1 MRVPAARSARGG
13 RDYTGPVAWFRRRTR
28 PRPGTL
34 HVAPRSDAVAVAR
47 VELREL
53 APSPARFLGQTAYL
67 TILLFENLGRA
78 VTTAPTTD
86 AKTRLARAAS
96 EMLSMHEELVAELV
110 RLHDDPAA
118 EMEPFRILLD
128 DFQRRTKGADW
139 YEILVTC
146 YLTNGF
152 LLDFFAG
159 LAGGLPDELD
169 DRAASILQRDQGEA
183 VLVEEL
189 RRAIEENPRL
199 ASRLAMWGRRL
210 IGDTMLIAHSAID
223 QHPAISNERVDPV
236 FTELIAAHTRR
247 MDALGLTA

>member
-1 MRVPAARSARGG
+1 M
-13 RDYTGPVAWFRRRTR
+13 AWFRRRTR
-28 PRPGTL
+28 PRPGTP

-67 TILLFENLGRA
+67 TIVLFENLGRA

-159 LAGGLPDELD
+159 LAGGLPADLD

-210 IGDTMLIAHSAID
+210 IGDTMLVAHSAID

>member
-1 MRVPAARSARGG
+1 M
-13 RDYTGPVAWFRRRTR
+13 
-28 PRPGTL
+28 
-34 HVAPRSDAVAVAR
+34 AVAR

-67 TILLFENLGRA
+67 TIVLFENLGRA

-86 AKTRLARAAS
+86 AKSRLARAAS
-96 EMLSMHEELVAELV
+96 EMLRMHEGLVAELERE
-110 RLHDDPAA
+110 RLDPAA
-118 EMEPFRILLD
+118 EMEPFRIPLD

-146 YLTNGF
+146 YLTEGF

-159 LAGGLPDELD
+159 LAAGLPDELD
-169 DRAASILQRDQGEA
+169 DRAAALLQGDSAEA

-210 IGDTMLIAHSAID
+210 IGDTMLMARLAVA
-223 QHPAISNERVDPV
+223 QHPSASVEERVDPV

>member
-1 MRVPAARSARGG
+1 
-13 RDYTGPVAWFRRRTR
+13 
-28 PRPGTL
+28 
-34 HVAPRSDAVAVAR
+34 AVAR

-53 APSPARFLGQTAYL
+53 APAPARYLGQTAYL
-67 TILLFENLGRA
+67 TIVLFENLGRA

-86 AKTRLARAAS
+86 AKSRLARAAA
-96 EMLSMHEELVAELV
+96 EMLAIHEGLSAELE
-110 RLHDDPAA
+110 RLGADPAE
-118 EMEPFRILLD
+118 EMEPFRLPLD
-128 DFQRRTKGADW
+128 DYQRRTKGADW

-159 LAGGLPDELD
+159 LAAGLPDDLD
-169 DRAASILQRDQGEA
+169 DRAAALLQRRDGEA

-189 RRAIEENPRL
+189 RRGIEENPRL

-210 IGDTMLIAHSAID
+210 VGDTMLVARLAIE
-223 QHPAISNERVDPV
+223 QHPDASEERVDPV

-247 MDALGLTA
+247 MDKLGLTA

>member
-1 MRVPAARSARGG
+1 MP
-13 RDYTGPVAWFRRRTR
+13 
-28 PRPGTL
+28 
-34 HVAPRSDAVAVAR
+34 PRSEAVAVAR

-67 TILLFENLGRA
+67 TIVLFENLGRA

-86 AKTRLARAAS
+86 AKSRLARAAS
-96 EMLSMHEELVAELV
+96 EMLTMHEALVAELR
-110 RLHDDPAA
+110 RLNDDPAS
-118 EMEPFRILLD
+118 EMDPFRVPLD
-128 DFQRRTKGADW
+128 EFQRRTKGANW
-139 YEILVTC
+139 HEILVTC

-159 LAGGLPDELD
+159 LASGLPDELD
-169 DRAASILQRDQGEA
+169 DRAATLLQRRDGET

-210 IGDTMLIAHSAID
+210 VGDTMLVARLAID
-223 QHPAISNERVDPV
+223 QHPAASDDRVDPV

-247 MDALGLTA
+247 MDKLGLTA

>member
-1 MRVPAARSARGG
+1 MP
-13 RDYTGPVAWFRRRTR
+13 
-28 PRPGTL
+28 
-34 HVAPRSDAVAVAR
+34 PRSDAVAVAR

-53 APSPARFLGQTAYL
+53 APTPARFLGQTSYL
-67 TILLFENLGRA
+67 TIVLFENLGRA

-96 EMLSMHEELVAELV
+96 DMLDMHQKLVTELE
-110 RLHDDPAA
+110 RLSDDPAG
-118 EMEPFRILLD
+118 EMEPFRLLLD
-128 DFQRRTKGADW
+128 DYQRRTKGADW

-146 YLTNGF
+146 YLTSGF

-159 LAGGLPDELD
+159 LAAGLPDDLD
-169 DRAASILQRDQGEA
+169 DRAATALQHHAGEA

-189 RRAIEENPRL
+189 RRAIEESPRL

-210 IGDTMLIAHSAID
+210 IGDTMLVARSALE
-223 QHPAISNERVDPV
+223 QHPSASVDERVEPV